1 VQEPRAIALQ
11 TWQHADCDG
20 LFDKNRLQQLGRVN
34 IKLPERLLQ
43 AFVGNAQADVA
54 AAKIAVEA
62 KDWQAVEYQAHRLKG
77 TSANVGVALMSDL
90 AAQLEHQ
97 ARGFQSQSAASGL
110 STIEGVENI
119 LVSLSSHLARVQ
131 EFVETRM
138 FG

>member
-1 VQEPRAIALQ
+1 LE
-11 TWQHADCDG
+11 
-20 LFDKNRLQQLGRVN
+20 QLGRVN

-43 AFVGNAQADVA
+43 AFVADAQADVA

-97 ARGFQSQSAASGL
+97 ARSFQSEAAEGEL
-110 STIEGVENI
+110 LNIERVENL
-119 LVSLSSHLARVQ
+119 LVSLFSHLARVQ

>member
-1 VQEPRAIALQ
+1 MP
-11 TWQHADCDG
+11 D
-20 LFDKNRLQQLGRVN
+20 
-34 IKLPERLLQ
+34 RLLQ
-43 AFVGNAQADVA
+43 AFVGNAQADIA

-97 ARGFQSQSAASGL
+97 ARGFQSEPPATQL
-110 STIEGVENI
+110 LTIEGIENI

-131 EFVETRM
+131 EFVETQM